1 MTTLLDWSI
10 KIAPPLPKRLLFLMN
25 VEWITTLLELPI
37 LIAAP
42 LILLELRVLLINV
55 ELIKT
60 LSA

>member
-1 MTTLLDWSI
+1 
-10 KIAPPLPKRLLFLMN
+10 MN